1 MGLLELNMDR
11 LNEFF
16 KNTNLNFWENQEID
30 KFVKNAFSVGYN
42 KTVED
47 AFTKELGLIQLNF
60 SYNDF
65 FNLQKDKNV
74 VRYFEKFINEE
85 EDFDDILFYI
95 AENNSEDFFK
105 LYEDNFTSNSIDF
118 SSLERSASFSP
129 SEPSEY
135 LEANYSLERD
145 DNEEI
150 DFSSIINELD
160 KRISFAIRIKDLL
173 VSNRDFGQDN
183 LTNIN
188 LINIIENQVKKN
200 INQSEYFG
208 KNGFLRHILN
218 QSFELQKNTENFFNE
233 DLLRTK
239 EFFDKTLDQLQY
251 LKKYIE
257 DYRDR
262 NLARRSSYKSRRN
275 LEVVPSVE
283 ETYDILNFNKK
294 PSLDKLTEKLGL
306 SLNKGIFINTF
317 AVNRIRNYRD
327 DIKKIKSEVEPI
339 INEWDEE

>member
-1 MGLLELNMDR
+1 M
-11 LNEFF
+11 
-16 KNTNLNFWENQEID
+16 
-30 KFVKNAFSVGYN
+30 
-42 KTVED
+42 
-47 AFTKELGLIQLNF
+47 
-60 SYNDF
+60 
-65 FNLQKDKNV
+65 QKDKNV
-74 VRYFEKFINEE
+74 VRYFEKFIKEE
-85 EDFDDILFYI
+85 EDFDEILFYI
-95 AENNSEDFFK
+95 AENHSDDFFK
-105 LYEDNFTSNSIDF
+105 LYEDNFTSNSIDL
-118 SSLERSASFSP
+118 SSLERSASFSL

-150 DFSSIINELD
+150 DFLSIINELD
-160 KRISFAIRIKDLL
+160 KRISYAKRIRNLL

-183 LTNIN
+183 LTNLN

-262 NLARRSSYKSRRN
+262 NLARRSSYTSRRN

-283 ETYDILNFNKK
+283 ETHDI
-294 PSLDKLTEKLGL
+294 
-306 SLNKGIFINTF
+306 
-317 AVNRIRNYRD
+317 
-327 DIKKIKSEVEPI
+327 
-339 INEWDEE
+339 